1 MDMPGD
7 LNIPDVDLPKELL
20 DALDA
25 AKAMPGCVVEDLLKR
40 AIDKLAVMYGMVQKK
55 EEPDPCQSQVEKV
68 EVVVQTCIRT
78 TEGKKVVSRHRSTTR
93 LDPKQFQSNQSRQF
107 ERQHGEAGE
116 PVKHVPIGKPYL
128 TLSGTVIG
136 SDCDPLLEPRHPDL
150 RAEVERVANLVKF
163 RMIWKDTLV
172 YEHETTEQDLL
183 DTPFR
188 THVVQI
194 MHRTKARIGQEDNY
208 DLSFGQIRRALYD
221 VSKETMEAYQ
231 L

>member
-1 MDMPGD
+1 MDIQEEIKS
-7 LNIPDVDLPKELL
+7 LQRTF
-20 DALDA
+20 
-25 AKAMPGCVVEDLLKR
+25 AMKKPEDFWKYVERSLSR
-40 AIDKLAVMYGMVQKK
+40 ACGEKD
-55 EEPDPCQSQVEKV
+55 EEPDPCQSQVESV

-78 TEGKKVVSRHRSTTR
+78 TTDKKVVSRHRSTTR

-107 ERQHGEAGE
+107 ERQYDDEG
-116 PVKHVPIGKPYL
+116 KTTIHVPIGKPYL
-128 TLSGTVIG
+128 TLGGTIIG

-150 RAEVERVANLVKF
+150 RAEVEKVANLVKF
-163 RMIWKDTLV
+163 RMIWKNTLV

-221 VSKETMEAYQ
+221 ASKEIMEAYQ